1 MTAADLHPDTG
12 LPRPGTCCGVCP
24 PIAGGGWDCTC
35 EGLPGCPAALAD
47 AGVGKSAEAAEWDDL
62 ARLAQAA
69 QELTPGEWVAGDGW
83 VYTLPVHDDDNRLAS
98 VLGMKYADRDRA
110 NAEHDRAQRNA
121 EFIAAANPATIL
133 RLIAALDKEGTENM
147 NRRDALSFLK
157 EERDALA
164 ARLAVVE
171 ALAVEW
177 ERENLR
183 RPASDG
189 PVTAYLHECA
199 IELRAALSAAPTDT
213 TKETS

>member
-1 MTAADLHPDTG
+1 MLNPPRALPLHGFP
-12 LPRPGTCCGVCP
+12 
-24 PIAGGGWDCTC
+24 
-35 EGLPGCPAALAD
+35 
-47 AGVGKSAEAAEWDDL
+47 EA
-62 ARLAQAA
+62 
-69 QELTPGEWVAGDGW
+69 
-83 VYTLPVHDDDNRLAS
+83 
-98 VLGMKYADRDRA
+98 
-110 NAEHDRAQRNA
+110 A
-121 EFIAAANPATIL
+121 EFIAAALPATIL